1 MTPEMQT
8 LKARLKAVWTA
19 GDYGQLAQYLQS
31 GAMAFF
37 PALQI
42 TPGERVLDVACGAG
56 QLALP
61 AARSGAAVTAIDI
74 APNLIEQAKAR
85 ASAEGLA
92 IRFEEG
98 DAEDLPYDD
107 ASFDLVFS
115 LIGAMFAPRPERV
128 AAELIRLCRP
138 GGRIAMGNWTADG
151 FVGKMLKTVGRH
163 VPPPPLMPSPTQWGD
178 EETAH
183 RRLQEG
189 TSDLRMARKL
199 YPMHFPFGPAK
210 VVDFF
215 QTYYG
220 PVNRAFATLDEA
232 EQAALSEDLTAL
244 WSEHNLATDGSTRVE
259 AEYLE
264 ISAVRTCCVGD
275 AVASRMRERS
285 AKAVGMN

>member
-8 LKARLKAVWTA
+8 LKARLKAIWSA

-31 GAMAFF
+31 GAMEFF

-42 TPGERVLDVACGAG
+42 APGERVLDVACGAG
-56 QLALP
+56 QLSLP
-61 AARSGAAVTAIDI
+61 AARTGAAVTGIDI

-151 FVGKMLKTVGRH
+151 FVGQMLKTVGRH
-163 VPPPPLMPSPTQWGD
+163 APPPPLMPSPTLWGD
-178 EETAH
+178 EETVR

-189 TSDLRMARKL
+189 TSDLRMTRKL
-199 YPMHFPFGPAK
+199 YSMQFPFEPAG

-215 QTYYG
+215 RTYYG
-220 PVNRAFATLDEA
+220 PVNRAFATLGEA
-232 EQAALSEDLTAL
+232 DQAALSEDLTAL
-244 WSEHNLATDGSTRVE
+244 WSEHNLATDGSTQVE

-275 AVASRMRERS
+275 AVARRMQERS
-285 AKAVGMN
+285 AEAVRMN

>member
-8 LKARLKAVWTA
+8 LKARLKAIWSA
-19 GDYGQLAQYLQS
+19 GDYGQLAQYLRP
-31 GAMAFF
+31 GAMEFF

-42 TPGERVLDVACGAG
+42 APGERVLDVACGAG
-56 QLALP
+56 QLSLP

-85 ASAEGLA
+85 ACAEGLA

-138 GGRIAMGNWTADG
+138 GGRIAMGNWTANG
-151 FVGKMLKTVGRH
+151 FVGQMLKTVGRH
-163 VPPPPLMPSPTQWGD
+163 APPPPLMPSPTLWGD
-178 EETAH
+178 EETVR

-199 YPMHFPFGPAK
+199 YSMQFPFEPAG

-215 QTYYG
+215 RTYYG
-220 PVNRAFATLDEA
+220 PVNRAFAALGEVD
-232 EQAALSEDLTAL
+232 QAALSKDLTAL
-244 WSEHNLATDGSTRVE
+244 WSEHNLASDGSTRVE

-264 ISAVRTCCVGD
+264 ISAVRTYCVGD

-285 AKAVGMN
+285 AEAVRMT

>member
-8 LKARLKAVWTA
+8 LKTRLKAIWSA
-19 GDYGQLAQYLQS
+19 GDYGHLAQYLQS
-31 GAMAFF
+31 GAMEFF

-42 TPGERVLDVACGAG
+42 APGERVLDVACGAG
-56 QLALP
+56 QLSLP
-61 AARSGAAVTAIDI
+61 AARTGATVTGIDI

-85 ASAEGLA
+85 ASAEGLT

-128 AAELIRLCRP
+128 AAELVRLCRP
-138 GGRIAMGNWTADG
+138 GGRIAMGNWTANG
-151 FVGKMLKTVGRH
+151 FVGQMLKTVGRH
-163 VPPPPLMPSPTQWGD
+163 VPPPPLMPAPTQWGD
-178 EETAH
+178 EETAR

-199 YPMHFPFGPAK
+199 YPLQFPFGPAE

-215 QTYYG
+215 RAYYG
-220 PVNRAFATLDEA
+220 PVNRAFAALDDA
-232 EQAALSEDLTAL
+232 GQAALSEDLTAL
-244 WSEHNLATDGSTRVE
+244 WSEHNQARDGSTRVE

-264 ISAVRTCCVGD
+264 ISAIRTCCVGD
-275 AVASRMRERS
+275 AVASRMQERS
-285 AKAVGMN
+285 AEAVRMT